1 MKQAITT
8 STIFK
13 AILAFTILFAAFLSV
28 AIIYN
33 KVYKLKNQTISIIEK
48 YEGVTTKSLSIIN
61 NYLRNS
67 GYDTTGNCE
76 IGDYGVSDLNK
87 TTYEKVASNKKEYYY
102 CLSYYCSSKGCK
114 ISDKKSP
121 NGNTIL
127 YKTRLFFKFN
137 LPIFGEL
144 TTFNISGETKEIK
157 LYDESQ
163 KIK

>member
-13 AILAFTILFAAFLSV
+13 AILAFTLLFAAFLSV

-33 KVYKLKNQTISIIEK
+33 KVYKLKNQTISVIEK
-48 YEGVTTKSLSIIN
+48 YEGVTTKSLGIIN

-67 GYDTTGNCE
+67 GYDTKGNCD
-76 IGDYGVSDLNK
+76 GYDYGVSDLNK
-87 TTYEKVASNKKEYYY
+87 AKYEAVSSKKEYYY
-102 CLSYYCSSKGCK
+102 CLSYYCAKKGCK
-114 ISDKKSP
+114 ISDKNTP
-121 NGNTIL
+121 NGNLIF

>member
-48 YEGVTTKSLSIIN
+48 YEGVSTKSLGIIN

-76 IGDYGVSDLNK
+76 IGDYGVNDLNK
-87 TTYEKVASNKKEYYY
+87 TSYEKVTSTSDEYYY
-102 CLSYYCSSKGCK
+102 CLNYYCSKKSCK
-114 ISDKKSP
+114 INDTNAP
-121 NGNTIL
+121 NGNLIF

-137 LPIFGEL
+137 LPIIGEL

-157 LYDESQ
+157 LYDEKQ
-163 KIK
+163 KIN

>member
-1 MKQAITT
+1 MKQAVTT

-48 YEGVTTKSLSIIN
+48 YEGVTTKSLGIIN

-67 GYDTTGNCE
+67 GYDTKGNCD
-76 IGDYGVSDLNK
+76 GYDYGVSDLNK
-87 TTYEKVASNKKEYYY
+87 TKYETVSSKKEYYY
-102 CLSYYCSSKGCK
+102 CLSYYCSQKGCK
-114 ISDKKSP
+114 ISDKKVP
-121 NGNTIL
+121 NGNLIF

-144 TTFNISGETKEIK
+144 TTFNISGETKGIK